1 MELVRYW
8 SVIRRRW
15 WLTAGLLVVVGIVS
29 LIARDWSPEPSY
41 ACTFRFSVGLA
52 PVPPDD
58 AKYDYD
64 PLGVW
69 TASEYLMDDLAS
81 AVRGRAYAE
90 RVAARIGAA
99 ADALAGRFG
108 AATEH
113 RVLTVS
119 VGGGDA
125 AQLAA
130 IANAAV
136 AVLQEEAAQF
146 VGAVG
151 NAKPVL
157 RLIDPPAIS
166 PVGPSLRQKLDLP
179 IRLGLAVVT
188 GVAGA
193 FLLDYLDTSIRG
205 REDVEGLGIQVLAQI
220 PRHR

>member
-8 SVIRRRW
+8 NVVRRHW
-15 WLTAGLLVVVGIVS
+15 WLAAGLLVVVGAAS
-29 LIARDWSPEPSY
+29 LVTHDWSSEPSY
-41 ACTFRFSVGLA
+41 ACTFRFNVGLA

-58 AKYDYD
+58 AEYSYD

-81 AVRGRAYAE
+81 AVRGGAFAQRVAE
-90 RVAARIGAA
+90 RMDPAGGS
-99 ADALAGRFG
+99 LAGRFS

-113 RVLTVS
+113 RVLAVA
-119 VGGGDA
+119 VGGTDA
-125 AQLAA
+125 AQLAD
-130 IANAAV
+130 IADAAV
-136 AVLQEEAAQF
+136 AVLQEEAKQF

-151 NAKPVL
+151 NGEPVL

-166 PVGPSLRQKLDLP
+166 PVGPSLRRQLDLP

-188 GVAGA
+188 GIAGA
-193 FLLDYLDTSIRG
+193 FVLDYLDTSIRG
-205 REDVEGLGIQVLAQI
+205 REEVEAMDIQVLAQI

>member
-8 SVIRRRW
+8 NIVRRRW
-15 WLTAGLLVVVGIVS
+15 WLVGGLLLVVGVAS
-29 LIARDWSPEPSY
+29 LVTHDWSPTPSY
-41 ACTFRFSVGLA
+41 ACTFRFNVGLA
-52 PVPPDD
+52 PVPPDKAD
-58 AKYDYD
+58 YKYD

-90 RVAARIGAA
+90 RVAERMGAA
-99 ADALAGRFG
+99 ELSLAGRFG
-108 AATEH
+108 ATTEH

-119 VGGGDA
+119 VGGEDA
-125 AQLAA
+125 ARLAEV
-130 IANAAV
+130 ANAAV

-157 RLIDPPAIS
+157 RLIDPPAIA

-188 GVAGA
+188 GVAAA
-193 FLLDYLDTSIRG
+193 FLLDYLDASIRG
-205 REDVEGLGIQVLAQI
+205 GEEVEAMGIHVLAQI